1 MHKIHKQYKIWV
13 HNLVEKEEKYKQ
25 NLNVIQP
32 YKDTE
37 ARHMGRERR
46 RRVVLMGRLQG
57 ASCSRLRFSPVLKNG
72 YNLMNRFCWQGR
84 GRGRGGIF
92 QGGGRDNCLKEILWE
107 SAHGKR
113 QTGRN

>member
-37 ARHMGRERR
+37 ARHMGREG

-84 GRGRGGIF
+84 GRGRGDIP
-92 QGGGRDNCLKEILWE
+92 GRRKGQLPEGNP
-107 SAHGKR
+107 
-113 QTGRN
+113 TGVSTWQEADR